1 MGTTGEGENRVI
13 GERFAYIG
21 DSRERVA
28 EDDHSRAVVVVDKT
42 PQVADGGLVDYASG
56 GVGEQE

>member
-13 GERFAYIG
+13 GERFDYIG